1 MVQRASL
8 PGTVSH
14 LVARR
19 SASRGSEENG
29 TPRLHALKAMKECI
43 READP
48 RRMVLRTMKLR
59 ATTLS
64 VGGVAYD
71 LEDYDRLIVIGGGKA
86 SALMASAV
94 ERTLGGWITS
104 GRVIVPEY
112 QGPVPAL
119 KRISFLK
126 STHPLPSSRGVR
138 AVEQMLGIVE
148 GVGERD
154 IVLCLISGGG
164 SALMPLP
171 IEGVSLADKRS
182 VTDMLLGSGAS
193 IQDINCVRKHLSAFK
208 GGRLA
213 EKLSPASVISLIVSD
228 VVGDDLASV
237 ASGPTVPDCTTYAQA
252 EDILTRF
259 GLWGRVPLRVSR
271 VLEMGAAGEIPE
283 TLKPDSKVFEK
294 VENVLVG
301 SNSIAMRAASGA
313 LRRLGYSVT
322 EIAEVQGEAREFGAS
337 LARAALKKRAGGAIA
352 AGGETVVT
360 VKGSGKGGR
369 NQEIALAAALEI
381 SGSKDVT
388 VLSFST
394 DGIDGPTEAA
404 GAIADGAT
412 VERAAERG
420 MVAERQLANNDTY
433 PLFKKLGD
441 LVVTG
446 PTGTNVN
453 DVSIAI
459 TGTSVGRR
467 HQIRYK

>member
-1 MVQRASL
+1 
-8 PGTVSH
+8 
-14 LVARR
+14 
-19 SASRGSEENG
+19 
-29 TPRLHALKAMKECI
+29 MKECI
-43 READP
+43 MEVDP
-48 RRMVLRTMKLR
+48 RRMVLRAMKLR

-64 VGGVAYD
+64 VGGATYD
-71 LEDYDRLIVIGGGKA
+71 LEDYDRLMVIGGGKA

-94 ERTLGGWITS
+94 ERTLGSWITS

-112 QGPVPAL
+112 QDPLPAL

-138 AVEQMLGIVE
+138 AVERMLRIVE
-148 GVGERD
+148 GIGEKD
-154 IVLCLISGGG
+154 IVLCLMSGGG

-171 IEGVSLADKRS
+171 IEGVSLSDKQS
-182 VTDMLLGSGAS
+182 VTETLLRSGAG
-193 IQDINCVRKHLSAFK
+193 IRDINCVRKHLSAFK

-237 ASGPTVPDCTTYAQA
+237 ASGPTVPDDTTFAQA
-252 EDILTRF
+252 RDVLTRL
-259 GLWGRVPLRVSR
+259 GLWGRVPPAVRR

-283 TLKPDSKVFEK
+283 TPKTGSKVFEK
-294 VENVLVG
+294 VENALVG
-301 SNSIAMRAASGA
+301 SNSLAMQAASRA
-313 LRRLGYSVT
+313 LKRVGYSVS
-322 EIAEVQGEAREFGAS
+322 EIPEVQGEARDFGAS
-337 LARAALKKRAGGAIA
+337 LARAALKKRARAAIV

-360 VKGSGKGGR
+360 VRGKGKGGR
-369 NQEIALAAALEI
+369 NQEIALAAAIRI
-381 SGSKDVT
+381 SGSTGIT

-404 GAIADGAT
+404 GAIADGTT

-420 MVAERQLANNDTY
+420 MMAERHLADNDSY

-453 DVSIAI
+453 DISIAM
-459 TGTSVGRR
+459 TESSVDPR
-467 HQIRYK
+467 HQTRYK